1 MNHNNNTMFFKK
13 NLKATLHTAIDI
25 FAFGMCALETAAL
38 ELLPAN
44 PPNSSA
50 NAGSASNGPKDP
62 KGIFYSTY
70 LQRHVCT

>member
-1 MNHNNNTMFFKK
+1 
-13 NLKATLHTAIDI
+13 
-25 FAFGMCALETAAL
+25 MCALETAAL

-62 KGIFYSTY
+62 KGIFSATQIDPIYFFNIYVHMT
-70 LQRHVCT
+70 CTIYIIFL

>member
-1 MNHNNNTMFFKK
+1 
-13 NLKATLHTAIDI
+13 
-25 FAFGMCALETAAL
+25 MCALETAAL

-62 KGIFYSTY
+62 KGIFLPT
-70 LQRHVCT
+70 H